1 MKDNKDVPNQG
12 IIIESIQQRTKILT
26 WIIFLIVC
34 VLFFINTRVL
44 FAILNYIPS
53 LSIAILLA
61 IVSILV
67 VSGFYIVRK
76 TSFNAI
82 NTLVDYSNA
91 LKKASDDWRITF
103 DSTKDMLLLLDE
115 KYNIIK
121 VNRATIL
128 FLDCSFDEILGRNYA
143 DIFSAIDYS
152 DNQSPIEFMRENK
165 THVTKEG
172 FLSSKDIWLTVSVN
186 PILDNHENMSGSV
199 LLLKDVTESKRA
211 EDKINLLAYYDSL
224 TGLPNRTFYKEF
236 MVRALALADRHNR
249 ILATLFLDLDFFKR
263 INDTLGHTAG
273 DQLLIDVGER
283 LKKTLRKSDSIA
295 RLSENDVADTVVR
308 LGGDE
313 FIILLN
319 EIIHVH
325 DAAKIARRIVKEL
338 SQPFILS
345 GREIVITTSIG
356 ISIYPSDGT
365 DVDSL
370 LKHADI
376 AMYQAKKQGRNN
388 YQYYEKSMNAD
399 ALQKLSLEGNLRN
412 ALQKGE
418 FLLHYQPI
426 LDAQSRNIRGVEAL
440 LRWASPEMGSVAPA
454 EFIPLA
460 EETGLIVPIGDW
472 VLRTACLQTKE
483 WKRGGF
489 ESLNISVNLSLRQFE
504 NPALL
509 KTISA
514 ALRDAELSPENLELE
529 ITESTVMDNPE
540 KAVAIMREIR
550 NMGVLIS
557 VDDFGTGYSSLNYLR
572 QLPLNALKIDRSF
585 ISNALASSSD
595 ASIISAIIILAHKLH
610 LKVIAEG
617 VETEDEFNFLCS
629 EECDEVQGYLF
640 SRPLPEDEF
649 ARYLKGIKEF

>member
-1 MKDNKDVPNQG
+1 
-12 IIIESIQQRTKILT
+12 
-26 WIIFLIVC
+26 
-34 VLFFINTRVL
+34 
-44 FAILNYIPS
+44 
-53 LSIAILLA
+53 
-61 IVSILV
+61 
-67 VSGFYIVRK
+67 
-76 TSFNAI
+76 
-82 NTLVDYSNA
+82 
-91 LKKASDDWRITF
+91 
-103 DSTKDMLLLLDE
+103 
-115 KYNIIK
+115 
-121 VNRATIL
+121 
-128 FLDCSFDEILGRNYA
+128 
-143 DIFSAIDYS
+143 
-152 DNQSPIEFMRENK
+152 
-165 THVTKEG
+165 
-172 FLSSKDIWLTVSVN
+172 
-186 PILDNHENMSGSV
+186 
-199 LLLKDVTESKRA
+199 
-211 EDKINLLAYYDSL
+211 
-224 TGLPNRTFYKEF
+224 
-236 MVRALALADRHNR
+236 
-249 ILATLFLDLDFFKR
+249 
-263 INDTLGHTAG
+263 
-273 DQLLIDVGER
+273 
-283 LKKTLRKSDSIA
+283 
-295 RLSENDVADTVVR
+295 LSENDVADTVVR

-338 SQPFILS
+338 SLPFILS

-365 DVDSL
+365 DVESL

-426 LDAQSRNIRGVEAL
+426 LDAKSRNVRGVEAL

-460 EETGLIVPIGDW
+460 EETGLIVPIGDR
-472 VLRTACLQTKE
+472 VLQTACLQTKE
-483 WKRGGF
+483 WKRAGF

-514 ALRDAELSPENLELE
+514 ALRDAELRPENLELE
-529 ITESTVMDNPE
+529 ITESTVMNNPE

-550 NMGVLIS
+550 HMGVLIS

-617 VETEDEFNFLCS
+617 AETEDEFNFLCS